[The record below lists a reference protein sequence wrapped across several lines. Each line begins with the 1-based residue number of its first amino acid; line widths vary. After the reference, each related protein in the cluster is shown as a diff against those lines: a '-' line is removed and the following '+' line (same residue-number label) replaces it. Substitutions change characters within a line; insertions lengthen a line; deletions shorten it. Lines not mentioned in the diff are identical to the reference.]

1 MSKEAIFVP
10 GIWGP
15 FYSSILP
22 GLWDTEGGQ
31 SAAGKVVS
39 ITNLSKE
46 EFDQRGNQ
54 NPYIEE
60 ISFKAKINI
69 KNARV
74 ILMSSWSKDQPI
86 TRTIVITLVQINSSF
101 RYTFNHL
108 FLQYLLF
115 R

>member
-39 ITNLSKE
+39 ITKSSN
-46 EFDQRGNQ
+46 
-54 NPYIEE
+54 
-60 ISFKAKINI
+60 ISFKTNI
-69 KNARV
+69 D
-74 ILMSSWSKDQPI
+74 IKDMP
-86 TRTIVITLVQINSSF
+86 L
-101 RYTFNHL
+101 
-108 FLQYLLF
+108 
-115 R
+115 